1 MKKQTPWGQLG
12 YITFKRTYSRRLD
25 ENNPNSETEEFS
37 QSVDRVI
44 KACKTQLKCGFSETE
59 EEELKSIFLNLKGSV
74 AGRFWWQLG
83 TKTVGKL
90 GLLSLQNCFSSDTEF
105 MTKSGIKK
113 FSDFTD
119 GDSVTIRARRGWK
132 AATVKSFGKAYI
144 TELTLQKGSKRIQTI
159 KTTGN
164 HRWILE
170 DNSILTTEQLKVGQ
184 VLHKFNKNTNFHYL
198 ETCPIGIQHGLVFGD
213 GNYNDS
219 AQACSITIC
228 GDSVEETRKFFFS
241 NRRENRE
248 ITGLPSTFKTLP
260 DLSMNKQ
267 YLLGFLSGW
276 FAADGSI
283 GSNGSNVTLA
293 SSTYSELEWARSA
306 LSLLCISTSEINM
319 SREISPFDGTVKPLY
334 RITIDRENLPKE
346 FFLLSKHS
354 ERFKLLEIE
363 PKWKVISVKQT
374 AVEENV
380 FCVTE
385 PENEEFT
392 LGNGIL
398 TKNCAFTT
406 VDSTRAFTWAMDALM
421 LGSGVG
427 FNIQR
432 EFVYQLPK
440 AKKAKIT
447 RLDTND
453 ADFIISDKREGW
465 IKLLECTL
473 KSHFETGKDFTYSTV
488 LVRGK
493 GTPIKGFGGT
503 ASGPEELCTGIAE
516 INRLLNSRAGKKIR
530 PIDALDIMNL
540 IGSIVVAGNVR
551 RSAEIAIGDSDDLQY
566 LASKRWDLGNIP
578 NYRAMSNN
586 SVVCNDIETLPE
598 QFWEGYKGNGEPFGL
613 INLALAR
620 KMGRLGETQYPDPE
634 VAGFNPCQPEF
645 ATVLTPEGVRQFKDI
660 SEGSTIWSKEGW
672 TIVTKKWSTGVK
684 KVFSFKT
691 TGGEFIGTENH
702 RVDTRDGKLEVSEA
716 MEILTIAGP
725 TCGSIK
731 FDNQIVMDGLFLGD
745 GYNKVMI
752 GRDYVYPTLIVGKND
767 GDYFKSDVSLFFISK
782 LQDRATENCEEWR
795 VKTTIS
801 VEEKNKAHLLVIPD
815 RYYLKNTIITAS
827 LLRGLYSADRS
838 VVVQKG
844 SSVRVTY
851 KTASKVLSEQIQ
863 QMLSSLGIRSYIT
876 TNLEKQNEFKNGTY
890 TCKESYDVNITKDV
904 LIFYKT
910 IGFLQDYKMEKISR
924 IVDTYK
930 PTKSDTFTSKKETA
944 YLGEFEVFD
953 ITVNNNSH
961 TYWTGGLSVSNCA
974 EQSLAPYETCCLA
987 EIFLPNIS
995 SKEELIKVA
1004 TYLYRIN
1011 KHSLSLPCHLEETE
1025 SIVHKNMRMGI
1036 GVTGY
1041 LQATEE
1047 QRSWLSDTYTSL
1059 REFDKTY
1066 SQQKGWPESIKLTTV
1081 KPSGTLSLLAG
1092 VTSGVHPAY
1101 SQYMIR
1107 RIRIASNSPLANLCR
1122 KHGYHS
1128 EYQKNFD
1135 GTEDKNTV
1143 VVSFPVAVPDGTVLA
1158 KDLTAI
1164 NQLEYVKRLQTEWS
1178 DNAVS
1183 CTVYYKKE
1191 ELEGIRGWLKKNYN
1205 NSLKTVSFLL
1215 HNEHGFKQAPLEEIT
1230 KEQYEE
1236 YAARVQP
1243 ITSGDVNES
1252 DMLDSFECVG
1262 GVCPIK

>member
-1 MKKQTPWGQLG
+1 MKKQTPWGPLG
-12 YITFKRTYSRRLD
+12 FITYKRTYARRLD

-37 QSVDRVI
+37 QSVDRVL
-44 KACKTQLKCGFSETE
+44 KACKTQLKCGFTEAE

-90 GLLSLQNCFSSDTEF
+90 GLLSLQ
-105 MTKSGIKK
+105 
-113 FSDFTD
+113 
-119 GDSVTIRARRGWK
+119 
-132 AATVKSFGKAYI
+132 
-144 TELTLQKGSKRIQTI
+144 
-159 KTTGN
+159 
-164 HRWILE
+164 
-170 DNSILTTEQLKVGQ
+170 
-184 VLHKFNKNTNFHYL
+184 
-198 ETCPIGIQHGLVFGD
+198 
-213 GNYNDS
+213 
-219 AQACSITIC
+219 
-228 GDSVEETRKFFFS
+228 
-241 NRRENRE
+241 
-248 ITGLPSTFKTLP
+248 
-260 DLSMNKQ
+260 
-267 YLLGFLSGW
+267 
-276 FAADGSI
+276 
-283 GSNGSNVTLA
+283 
-293 SSTYSELEWARSA
+293 
-306 LSLLCISTSEINM
+306 
-319 SREISPFDGTVKPLY
+319 
-334 RITIDRENLPKE
+334 
-346 FFLLSKHS
+346 
-354 ERFKLLEIE
+354 
-363 PKWKVISVKQT
+363 
-374 AVEENV
+374 
-380 FCVTE
+380 
-385 PENEEFT
+385 
-392 LGNGIL
+392 
-398 TKNCAFTT
+398 NCAFTT

-516 INRLLNSRAGKKIR
+516 INKLLNSRAGKKIR

-634 VAGFNPCQPEF
+634 VAGFNPC
-645 ATVLTPEGVRQFKDI
+645 
-660 SEGSTIWSKEGW
+660 
-672 TIVTKKWSTGVK
+672 
-684 KVFSFKT
+684 
-691 TGGEFIGTENH
+691 
-702 RVDTRDGKLEVSEA
+702 
-716 MEILTIAGP
+716 
-725 TCGSIK
+725 
-731 FDNQIVMDGLFLGD
+731 
-745 GYNKVMI
+745 
-752 GRDYVYPTLIVGKND
+752 
-767 GDYFKSDVSLFFISK
+767 
-782 LQDRATENCEEWR
+782 
-795 VKTTIS
+795 
-801 VEEKNKAHLLVIPD
+801 
-815 RYYLKNTIITAS
+815 
-827 LLRGLYSADRS
+827 
-838 VVVQKG
+838 
-844 SSVRVTY
+844 
-851 KTASKVLSEQIQ
+851 
-863 QMLSSLGIRSYIT
+863 
-876 TNLEKQNEFKNGTY
+876 
-890 TCKESYDVNITKDV
+890 
-904 LIFYKT
+904 
-910 IGFLQDYKMEKISR
+910 
-924 IVDTYK
+924 
-930 PTKSDTFTSKKETA
+930 
-944 YLGEFEVFD
+944 
-953 ITVNNNSH
+953 
-961 TYWTGGLSVSNCA
+961 A

-1025 SIVHKNMRMGI
+1025 AIVHKNMRMGI

-1047 QRSWLSDTYTSL
+1047 QRGWLSETYTSL
-1059 REFDKTY
+1059 RAFDKEY
-1066 SQQKGWPESIKLTTV
+1066 SKQKGWPESIKLTTV

-1143 VVSFPVAVPDGTVLA
+1143 VVSFPVAVPEGTVLA
-1158 KDLTAI
+1158 KELTAI
-1164 NQLEYVKRLQTEWS
+1164 DQLEYVKRLQTEWS

-1191 ELEGIRGWLKKNYN
+1191 ELDGIKEWLKKNYN

-1243 ITSGDVNES
+1243 IISGDVSES
-1252 DMLDSFECVG
+1252 DMLESFECVG
-1262 GVCPIK
+1262 GVCPVK